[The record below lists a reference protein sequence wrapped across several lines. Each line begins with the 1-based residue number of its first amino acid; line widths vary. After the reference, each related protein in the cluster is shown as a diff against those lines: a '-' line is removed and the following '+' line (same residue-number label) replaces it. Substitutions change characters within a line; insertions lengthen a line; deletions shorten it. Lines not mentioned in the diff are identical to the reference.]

1 LSRDPSLAFRAGAS
15 MHVSSFGMYGFAIL
29 SSADFR
35 KTMSFCE
42 RYHVLA
48 TPLVMLRFREE
59 HGLGIW
65 SIDPIAD
72 TPVNDPLY
80 RFIVEMQMG
89 IILSVLRDVM
99 GNSFSPK
106 ELRSPILGKTTLNPR
121 NNSENARSS
130 SIDGSMS
137 SYLMQRGST
146 PAQSLAT
153 GQPTRSSNRSAMG

>member
-1 LSRDPSLAFRAGAS
+1 

-89 IILSVLRDVM
+89 IILSLLRDVM
-99 GNSFSPK
+99 GPSRISKPSLRKYTIEFSSRRARVSFELHDRRPIVTAIEGAVLDPSP
-106 ELRSPILGKTTLNPR
+106 ETYVIPRSFLRICKPK
-121 NNSENARSS
+121 
-130 SIDGSMS
+130 
-137 SYLMQRGST
+137 
-146 PAQSLAT
+146 
-153 GQPTRSSNRSAMG
+153 